1 MAELFWRARPTPP
14 KMSRSQ
20 YKWYRTKLLAVLLI
34 WIGSSLSVFFF
45 WESFPIVLKGIFI
58 VLGYV
63 FIFDAGMIEQLFVSY
78 EKYLKEGL

>member
-1 MAELFWRARPTPP
+1 MLRLFSRAWPTPP

-20 YKWYRTKLLAVLLI
+20 YRWYRIKLLAVLLI
-34 WIGSSLSVFFF
+34 WIGISLLLFHF

-58 VLGYV
+58 ILGYI
-63 FIFDAGMIEQLFVSY
+63 FIFDIGMIEQIFVSY